1 MSLTPW
7 SDSSCNRSTRAH
19 CSHLLERLT
28 RDALDKRMRN
38 WVEADWRNAAATIL
52 ENRLN
57 GGKETEEGPDAGIFE
72 L

>member
-1 MSLTPW
+1 
-7 SDSSCNRSTRAH
+7 
-19 CSHLLERLT
+19 
-28 RDALDKRMRN
+28 MRN

-57 GGKETEEGPDAGIFE
+57 GGKETEEGDDTGIFE